1 MWQGRCTPWARPW
14 ERGPGVQPRMWVGEE
29 AKREGRDRHISMLGG
44 TCSKPCHPLW
54 LELAPARAVVTGA
67 LQQADS
73 PL

>member
-1 MWQGRCTPWARPW
+1 
-14 ERGPGVQPRMWVGEE
+14 MWVGEE